1 MSSMSRKVNAAQVA
15 RDYANRVNRLAEL
28 LLQHFGSL
36 SDDEASTPSGYRQK
50 EACAMTWA
58 TAVAALESSDLD
70 KADKDVLVPLIL
82 HQHLLPNLQ
91 RYFSSYSEMSSFIS
105 GRTAAYLKRFDKR
118 NPLETAEG
126 LIMEFLTSI
135 RAAVHTHVDVAST
148 LLPLIGRCIVDDTT
162 LLNTVKAEY
171 GIDVGTSALDQ
182 HVAPPRPETIPNET
196 GESKRTRELRLDAFP
211 TMVVGSGTVER
222 GYQIGH
228 FKAQLVSHP
237 RAAGFTEYRF
247 MLVVMGDGRKAKL
260 LVSSERTHTMT
271 GVLLE
276 MAKEQMPE
284 LQGTSGREYF
294 LCVTD
299 RTGLYQNYG
308 ASPDWENLEAFAQK
322 ALQLAQ
328 EHLGVKG
335 VIEVYRRRSIS
346 RLVPW
351 LVGAAVLGVLIY
363 WAVV

>member
-1 MSSMSRKVNAAQVA
+1 MPMNRSAPPSIANEAEYVEWFLRYSDNITIIRELYSSNLDRFVAVSRTGALKELQKYVTEDALFSRVWNLSINYEKNLKPLVQQCGGLENCPPELQGAAVSMILNMAVILEFLQKKYLNSQAAEPLAILEDNAPIRRSSMPLPTSQ
-15 RDYANRVNRLAEL
+15 
-28 LLQHFGSL
+28 
-36 SDDEASTPSGYRQK
+36 TPTQG
-50 EACAMTWA
+50 E
-58 TAVAALESSDLD
+58 
-70 KADKDVLVPLIL
+70 
-82 HQHLLPNLQ
+82 
-91 RYFSSYSEMSSFIS
+91 
-105 GRTAAYLKRFDKR
+105 
-118 NPLETAEG
+118 
-126 LIMEFLTSI
+126 
-135 RAAVHTHVDVAST
+135 
-148 LLPLIGRCIVDDTT
+148 
-162 LLNTVKAEY
+162 
-171 GIDVGTSALDQ
+171 
-182 HVAPPRPETIPNET
+182 
-196 GESKRTRELRLDAFP
+196 GESKRPAETDFGPFP
-211 TMVVGSGTVER
+211 VMVTDSGTIER

-276 MAKEQMPE
+276 MAKKQMPK

-299 RTGLYQNYG
+299 RTGLQQNYG

-328 EHLGVKG
+328 EHLGVES

-351 LVGAAVLGVLIY
+351 LAAAAVLGGLIY
-363 WAVV
+363 WAVA